1 MSQLQ
6 GKIALVTG
14 STSGMGAAAALALA
28 AAGAHVVVSGRRAE
42 LGNAVV
48 ERIREKGGQ
57 ADFVAAD
64 VTVEDDVA
72 RLVSTTV
79 ERHGRLD
86 IAFNNAGGGGAFGPL
101 DRVPADAFA
110 AVIAVNLV
118 GTYHS
123 LKHEIAAMRAGG
135 GGSIIN
141 NASTAGVQ
149 GTAFGLGAYT
159 AAKHG
164 VVGLT
169 RATALEAGP
178 AGIRVNAL
186 ITGPVDTEDFRQR
199 VGGQPG
205 ALERAGAATALGR
218 IATEEEVA
226 NAVVFLSSDAAS
238 FVTGSLFGLE
248 GGMTAGVTAGTMGRP
263 GGGQGGPGNQG
274 GQGGPG
280 AQGGQGAPGQ
290 GGPGA
295 GRPAGN

>member
-1 MSQLQ
+1 M
-6 GKIALVTG
+6 TG
-14 STSGMGAAAALALA
+14 STSGIGAAAAAALA

-57 ADFVAAD
+57 AEFVAAD

-72 RLVSTTV
+72 RLVGTTV

-101 DRVPADAFA
+101 DRVPAEAFA
-110 AVIAVNLV
+110 QVIAVNLI

-123 LKHEIAAMRAGG
+123 LKHEIAVMRANG

-186 ITGPVDTEDFRQR
+186 ITGPVDTEDFRRR

-226 NAVVFLSSDAAS
+226 NAVVFLGSDAAS

-263 GGGQGGPGNQG
+263 GGG
-274 GQGGPG
+274 
-280 AQGGQGAPGQ
+280 APGQ
-290 GGPGA
+290 GGPGG
-295 GRPAGN
+295 GRPGAN

>member
-1 MSQLQ
+1 M
-6 GKIALVTG
+6 TG
-14 STSGMGAAAALALA
+14 STAGIGAATAAALA

-42 LGNAVV
+42 LGHAVV
-48 ERIREKGGQ
+48 RRIREQGGQ
-57 ADFVAAD
+57 AEFTAAD

-72 RLVSTTV
+72 RLVGGTV

-101 DRVPADAFA
+101 DRVPAEAFA
-110 AVIAVNLV
+110 EVIAVNLT
-118 GTYHS
+118 GTYHA
-123 LKHEIAAMRAGG
+123 LKHEIAAMRANG

-141 NASTAGVQ
+141 NASTAGVR

-169 RATALEAGP
+169 RAAALEAGP

-186 ITGPVDTEDFRQR
+186 ITGPVDTEDFRR
-199 VGGQPG
+199 RIAGTPG
-205 ALERAGAATALGR
+205 ALEQAGAATALGR

-226 NAVVFLSSDAAS
+226 DAVVFLGGDAAG
-238 FVTGSLFGLE
+238 FITGSLFELD

-263 GGGQGGPGNQG
+263 GGGAPGPGRAG
-274 GQGGPG
+274 
-280 AQGGQGAPGQ
+280 
-290 GGPGA
+290 GA
-295 GRPAGN
+295 GAN

>member
-1 MSQLQ
+1 M
-6 GKIALVTG
+6 TG
-14 STSGMGAAAALALA
+14 STSGMGAAAAAALA

-57 ADFVAAD
+57 AEFIAAD

-72 RLVSTTV
+72 RLVGTTV

-101 DRVPADAFA
+101 DRVPAEAFGQ
-110 AVIAVNLV
+110 VIAVNLI

-123 LKHEIAAMRAGG
+123 LKHEIAAMRANG

-226 NAVVFLSSDAAS
+226 NAVVFLGSDAAS

-263 GGGQGGPGNQG
+263 GGAPGQGGG
-274 GQGGPG
+274 
-280 AQGGQGAPGQ
+280 PGQ

-295 GRPAGN
+295 GGPGRPGAGGPGAPGAGRPGAN

>member
-1 MSQLQ
+1 M
-6 GKIALVTG
+6 TG
-14 STSGMGAAAALALA
+14 STSGMGAATALALA

-57 ADFVAAD
+57 ADFIAAD

-72 RLVSTTV
+72 RLVGTTV

-86 IAFNNAGGGGAFGPL
+86 VAFNNAGGGGAFGPL
-101 DRVPADAFA
+101 DRVPAEAFA
-110 AVIAVNLV
+110 QVIAVNLI

-123 LKHEIAAMRAGG
+123 LKHEIAAMRANG

-226 NAVVFLSSDAAS
+226 NAVVFLAGDAAS
-238 FVTGSLFGLE
+238 FITGSLFGLE

-263 GGGQGGPGNQG
+263 GGGG
-274 GQGGPG
+274 
-280 AQGGQGAPGQ
+280 PGQ

-295 GRPAGN
+295 GGPGRPGPGGPGAPGAGAPGAGRPGAN